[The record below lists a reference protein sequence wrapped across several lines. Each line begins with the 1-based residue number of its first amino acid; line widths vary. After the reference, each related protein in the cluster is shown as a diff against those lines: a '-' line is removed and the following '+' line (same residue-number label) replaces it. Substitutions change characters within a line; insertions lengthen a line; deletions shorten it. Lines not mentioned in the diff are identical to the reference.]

1 MGNQFNRG
9 QFQVIHFQS
18 SKTINTYN
26 GYMTSKYG
34 SNFKFPI
41 ITH

>member
-1 MGNQFNRG
+1 MVTKDKESYTFKVLRLSN
-9 QFQVIHFQS
+9 V
-18 SKTINTYN
+18 YN
-26 GYMTSKYG
+26 GYNMSKYG